1 MRRIAVVVAALAFAA
16 PAAASER
23 HPTLAELEDEVMCPV
38 CMPET
43 IAQSNAP
50 LAQRMKGFIA
60 GRIAAGDTKSEIE
73 DKLVAQFGR
82 SVLASPSRHG
92 FDLLAWLLP
101 LLGVVGGAGAIGFL
115 AWRWSRAR
123 ETATAG
129 APAAVGPPLDPE
141 LERKLDDELRRFD
154 D

>member
-1 MRRIAVVVAALAFAA
+1 VKRVAVAVAALALAA

-38 CMPET
+38 CKPET
-43 IAQSNAP
+43 IGQSSSP
-50 LAQRMKGFIA
+50 IAQRMKHFISTW
-60 GRIAAGDTKSEIE
+60 IAQGDTKSQIE
-73 DKLVAQFGR
+73 DKLVAQFGP
-82 SVLASPSRHG
+82 SVLASPPRHG

-101 LLGVVGGAGAIGFL
+101 LVGVIGGAGAIGFL

-123 ETATAG
+123 DPRG
-129 APAAVGPPLDPE
+129 SPAPVGPPLDPE
-141 LERKLDDELRRFD
+141 LERRLDDELRRFD